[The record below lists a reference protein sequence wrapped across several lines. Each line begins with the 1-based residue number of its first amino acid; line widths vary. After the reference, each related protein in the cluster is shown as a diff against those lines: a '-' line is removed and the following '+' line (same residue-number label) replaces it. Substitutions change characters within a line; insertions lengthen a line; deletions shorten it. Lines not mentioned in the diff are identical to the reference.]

1 LIFKLALV
9 ALLHFAIFLGYPE
22 TGPYGMYYL
31 AGSILLWSGF
41 VLFMNLNLRVV
52 KFFSGALSLLL
63 NAAVFAAMAAAVA
76 FTMPQHDR
84 VPVYEKIQEG
94 RYPTGEDLDTG
105 MIKLGLKKP
114 TIRYQARQ
122 LKQELERET
131 RKALGKLKED

>member
-1 LIFKLALV
+1 M
-9 ALLHFAIFLGYPE
+9 LHIVLFLGYPE
-22 TGPYGMYYL
+22 TGPYGLYYL

-41 VLFMNLNLRVV
+41 VMFMNLNLKLVR
-52 KFFSGALSLLL
+52 FFSGALSLVL
-63 NAAVFAAMAAAVA
+63 NAAVFAAMAAAVV

-94 RYPTGEDLDTG
+94 RYPTRDDLETG

-122 LKQELERET
+122 LKRELERET
-131 RKALGKLKED
+131 RKALDKLKED

>member
-1 LIFKLALV
+1 
-9 ALLHFAIFLGYPE
+9 LLHIVLFLGYPE
-22 TGPYGMYYL
+22 TGPYGLYYL

-41 VLFMNLNLRVV
+41 VMFMNLNLKLVR
-52 KFFSGALSLLL
+52 FFSGALSLVL
-63 NAAVFAAMAAAVA
+63 NAAVFAAMAAAVV

-94 RYPTGEDLDTG
+94 RYPTRDDLETG

-122 LKQELERET
+122 LKRELERET
-131 RKALGKLKED
+131 RKALDKLKED

>member
-1 LIFKLALV
+1 M
-9 ALLHFAIFLGYPE
+9 ALLHFAVFLGYPE
-22 TGPYGMYYL
+22 TGPHGMYYL

-41 VLFMNLNLRVV
+41 VMFMNLNLRLV
-52 KFFSGALSLLL
+52 KFFSGILSLVL
-63 NAAVFAAMAAAVA
+63 NAAVFAAMGAAVA

-94 RYPTGEDLDTG
+94 KYPSREDLETG
-105 MIKLGLKKP
+105 MIKLGLKEP

-131 RKALGKLKED
+131 RKALNKLKED